1 MQVEDSLVSEECEEA
16 LLVIIILLY
25 CFASLPSVRL
35 ESDAK
40 ALARK
45 LSALELSLVAVDFV
59 RDGWLNP
66 VRCKVRYSCGMGW
79 WRVLQSEQI
88 IFSASHSTPL

>member
-1 MQVEDSLVSEECEEA
+1 MQVEDSLVSVECEEA

-45 LSALELSLVAVDFV
+45 LSPLELSLVAVDFV

-66 VRCKVRYSCGMGW
+66 VSVQGKVFLWNGLMA
-79 WRVLQSEQI
+79 
-88 IFSASHSTPL
+88 SAAK

>member
-1 MQVEDSLVSEECEEA
+1 MQVEDSLVSVECEEA

-40 ALARK
+40 AWARK
-45 LSALELSLVAVDFV
+45 LSPLELSLVAVGFV
-59 RDGWLNP
+59 RDGRPNP
-66 VRCKVRYSCGMGW
+66 ISVGPRLQGKVFLWKGLMA
-79 WRVLQSEQI
+79 
-88 IFSASHSTPL
+88 SAAK

>member
-1 MQVEDSLVSEECEEA
+1 MTSHDRDSFPPLLRLYMMQVVDSLVSVECEEA

-25 CFASLPSVRL
+25 RFVSLPSVRL

-45 LSALELSLVAVDFV
+45 LSPLELSLVAVDFV
-59 RDGWLNP
+59 R
-66 VRCKVRYSCGMGW
+66 V
-79 WRVLQSEQI
+79 
-88 IFSASHSTPL
+88 A